1 MCVCVDTYVVF
12 HTVYVLIIKKD
23 IIKKDINEGTK
34 TAQGP
39 SRQISGSINHYFV
52 SQEKDSSTK
61 KLSAG
66 GGAKKKYRANQL
78 LF

>member
-1 MCVCVDTYVVF
+1 
-12 HTVYVLIIKKD
+12 VYVIIKKD
-23 IIKKDINEGTK
+23 IIVKKDINEGTNS
-34 TAQGP
+34 AGP

-78 LF
+78 LFYM